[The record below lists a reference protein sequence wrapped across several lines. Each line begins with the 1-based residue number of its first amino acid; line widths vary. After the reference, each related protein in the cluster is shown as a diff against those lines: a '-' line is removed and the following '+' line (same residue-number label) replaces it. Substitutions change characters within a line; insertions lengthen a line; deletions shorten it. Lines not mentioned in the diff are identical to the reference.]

1 MIPALITFVMFAC
14 ADTPAPASCNQAYT
28 ACIKQARQIQTPSG
42 PTEQAHIPT
51 AAEVFV
57 RCDRELRPIQMAK
70 PAQNSRVSE

>member
-28 ACIKQARQIQTPSG
+28 ACIKQAREAHPQLQTPGS
-42 PTEQAHIPT
+42 PVPT